1 MTPHERDGSSD
12 STAPETTPSTRWTL
26 LHDLEDWLETPMLIL
41 GFVWLVLLVVELTR
55 GIPRSLEIVGTVIW
69 VVFICD
75 FLLRLWLAPDR
86 SSYAR
91 RNWLTA
97 LSLLLPALRVVRVFA
112 IMRLARAARAAR
124 ALRGV
129 SRGARLLRL
138 VSSVNRGMTA
148 LRRSMARRGLGFV
161 ILLTGLV
168 AVTGAAG
175 MYAFERDLSDER
187 GLHSFA
193 SALWWTAMLMTTM
206 GSEYWPRS
214 AEGRA
219 LCLLLA
225 VYAFAVFGYVTA
237 SLATFFIGR
246 DAADPE
252 AELPGAE
259 TLDAL
264 RVEIAALRGELR
276 ALHSSLGGTQRP
288 E

>member
-1 MTPHERDGSSD
+1 MTPHDRDGSSD
-12 STAPETTPSTRWTL
+12 PTNLATTPSTRWAV
-26 LHDLEDWLETPMLIL
+26 LHDLEEWLETPMLIL
-41 GFVWLVLLVVELTR
+41 GVVWLVLLVVELTR
-55 GIPRSLEIVGTVIW
+55 GIPRSLEIVGTGIW
-69 VVFICD
+69 VIFIGD
-75 FLLRLWLAPDR
+75 FLLRLWLSPDR
-86 SSYAR
+86 SVYVR

-129 SRGARLLRL
+129 TRGARLLRL
-138 VSSVNRGMTA
+138 ISSVNRGMTA

-161 ILLTGLV
+161 VLLTAIV

-175 MYAFERDLSDER
+175 MYAFERDLSGER
-187 GLHSFA
+187 GLHSFG

-246 DAADPE
+246 DAANPE

-264 RVEIAALRGELR
+264 RVEIAALHGELR
-276 ALHSSLGGTQRP
+276 VLRASLGGTQQP